1 MKKENKELIGF
12 FQLQDGEEKSKLLRE
27 YIAEAEKQ
35 IGFENIVPDDEIRL
49 MWENSKEL
57 PGTLQNFASV
67 LYDKIM
73 EGVCNVI
80 ATA

>member
-1 MKKENKELIGF
+1 MKRVNKELIDF
-12 FQLQDGEEKSKLLRE
+12 FQMQDREEKNKLLAD

-35 IGFENIVPDDEIRL
+35 IGFESTVPDNEIRL
-49 MWENSKEL
+49 ICETDKAL
-57 PGTLQNFASV
+57 PGTLQNFASI
-67 LYDKIM
+67 LYDKIL